1 MKKIRIFAA
10 ALALLLTACTPG
22 NTPYQEQISFF
33 AMDTYME
40 ITAYGHVNTSLSD
53 CKDEIY
59 RLEALLSVTDETS
72 DIGRI
77 NSAGI
82 ADVSPET
89 AEIIKYA
96 KQTGIE
102 TGGALDIT
110 VYPVLKEWGFTTGDY
125 NVPDSEALYTLLQR
139 VDFTQIQIEDNT
151 IPTVTVP
158 SGVQLDLGAL
168 AKGYASDKA
177 AEMLKQNNIDSA
189 LINLGGNI
197 MTIGSNPAS
206 GDPWR
211 IGIRNPF
218 SLEENIGILE
228 VTDKAVVTSGSYE
241 RYFTAED
248 GRIYHHIIDP
258 ATGCP
263 AQSGL
268 VSATVI
274 GDSGIMCDALSTA
287 LFVMGAERAQEYH
300 REKGG
305 FDMILVTE
313 KGEIMITEGIADSFT
328 NLTDFPLS
336 VFG

>member
-1 MKKIRIFAA
+1 MKKTNIIAA
-10 ALALLLTACTPG
+10 AAVLLLTSCTDR
-22 NTPYQEQISFF
+22 TPYQEQISFF
-33 AMDTYME
+33 SMDTYME
-40 ITAYGHVNTSLSD
+40 ITAYGHVNGSLAD

-59 RLEALLSVTDETS
+59 RLEALLAVTDEAS
-72 DIGRI
+72 DIGRL
-77 NSAGI
+77 NAAGT
-82 ADVSPET
+82 ADVSPDT

-96 KQTGIE
+96 KQIGGE

-125 NVPDSEALYTLLQR
+125 NVPDKDTLNTLLQR
-139 VDFTQIQIEDNT
+139 VDFTQIQVEENT
-151 IPTVTVP
+151 VPAVAVP

-177 AEMLKQNNIDSA
+177 AGILRQQGITSA

-197 MTIGSNPAS
+197 MAIGENPGS
-206 GDPWR
+206 GAPWR
-211 IGIRNPF
+211 IGIRTPF
-218 SLEENIGILE
+218 SLDENIGVIE

-241 RYFTAED
+241 RCFTAED
-248 GRIYHHIIDP
+248 GQTYHHIIDP

-263 AQSGL
+263 ARSGL
-268 VSATVI
+268 VSATVV

-287 LFVMGAERAQEYH
+287 LFVMGADKAAEYH

-313 KGEIMITEGIADSFT
+313 EGEILITEGVADSFT
-328 NLTDFPLS
+328 NLANLPLT
-336 VFG
+336 VLG